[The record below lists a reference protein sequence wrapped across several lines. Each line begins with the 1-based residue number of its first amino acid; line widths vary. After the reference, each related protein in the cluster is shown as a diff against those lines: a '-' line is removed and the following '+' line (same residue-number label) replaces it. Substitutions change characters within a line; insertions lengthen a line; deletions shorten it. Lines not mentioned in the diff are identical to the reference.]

1 LGLNAK
7 DPSVPVGAKL
17 IGTAFRLPLPRF
29 AHGSPHFSS
38 CLRLP
43 REVPFTYITCALVG
57 GEPGPPFPPRPADVW
72 RVFLPVKGVS
82 MLRNAFRW
90 SGLLLLLCV
99 FVLPSLAQDVKK
111 KDAKKTDVK
120 KKDAKDDDGDE
131 PKKGDKKKGDTKKEE
146 DEDALVP
153 LPGYTECK
161 LVKAEGGKLTVTVK
175 RRVFEGGK
183 PQIKD
188 VNVDL
193 ELADK
198 VMVRV
203 EKPPFAFDDKGQVK
217 KYTKDELDA
226 MKGEN
231 KKEFGY
237 TAEIDILKGGHILR
251 VFMGRPK
258 SAPKTDPP
266 QIIKIYVAG
275 NGDLPQ

>member
-1 LGLNAK
+1 
-7 DPSVPVGAKL
+7 
-17 IGTAFRLPLPRF
+17 
-29 AHGSPHFSS
+29 
-38 CLRLP
+38 
-43 REVPFTYITCALVG
+43 
-57 GEPGPPFPPRPADVW
+57 
-72 RVFLPVKGVS
+72 

-99 FVLPSLAQDVKK
+99 FVLPTFAADEKK

-120 KKDAKDDDGDE
+120 KKEAKDDDDDT

-153 LPGYTECK
+153 LPGFTECRLVSVESGK
-161 LVKAEGGKLTVTVK
+161 LVVTVK
-175 RRVFEGGK
+175 RFVFEGGK
-183 PQIKD
+183 RQLKD
-188 VNVDL
+188 MNVDF

-198 VMVRV
+198 VMVRI

-226 MKGEN
+226 MKGAN

-237 TAEIDILKGGHILR
+237 SAEIDILKGGHIMRL
-251 VFMGRPK
+251 FLGRPK
-258 SAPKTDPP
+258 GAPKTDPP
-266 QIIKIYVAG
+266 QIMKIYVAG